1 VNPGFVADASVAL
14 AWVVESQ
21 STQDTDDLLAE
32 AETGASVHVPVPW
45 TFEVANAL
53 LILKRRGRI
62 DQQGYD
68 QARLDLRG
76 LRPLLDEQG
85 PQLAL
90 STICELAERYEL
102 SAYDA
107 VYLELAIRS
116 AVPLAS
122 RDAALNKAAK
132 SAGVR
137 RLLNTR

>member
-21 STQDTDDLLAE
+21 SSQATDNLLAE
-32 AETGASVHVPVPW
+32 AETGASVHVPVLW

-53 LILKRRGRI
+53 LILRRRGRI

-68 QARLDLRG
+68 RARLDLRG
-76 LRPLLDEQG
+76 LRSLLDEQG
-85 PQLAL
+85 PKLAL
-90 STICELAERYEL
+90 SSTCELAERYEL

-107 VYLELAIRS
+107 AYLELAIRS

-132 SAGVR
+132 SAGVPT
-137 RLLNTR
+137 LL

>member
-21 STQDTDDLLAE
+21 SSQATDNLLAE
-32 AETGASVHVPVPW
+32 AEIGASVHVPVLW

-68 QARLDLRG
+68 RARLDLRG

-90 STICELAERYEL
+90 SSTCELAERYRL

-107 VYLELAIRS
+107 VYLELALRRGL
-116 AVPLAS
+116 PLAS

-132 SAGVR
+132 RAGVR
-137 RLLNTR
+137 TLLDIR

>member
-1 VNPGFVADASVAL
+1 MNPGFVADASVAL
-14 AWVVESQ
+14 AWIVESQ
-21 STQDTDDLLAE
+21 STKATDNLLAE
-32 AETGASVHVPVPW
+32 AETGASVRVPVLWP
-45 TFEVANAL
+45 FEVANAL

-90 STICELAERYEL
+90 GSTCELAERYDL

-107 VYLELAIRS
+107 AYLELAMRS

-132 SAGVR
+132 SAGVST
-137 RLLNTR
+137 LL

>member
-1 VNPGFVADASVAL
+1 VNPGFVADASVAM

-21 STQDTDDLLAE
+21 SSQATDNLLAD
-32 AETGASVHVPVPW
+32 AGTGASVYVPVLW
-45 TFEVANAL
+45 AFEVANAL

-62 DQQGYD
+62 DQQEYD

-90 STICELAERYEL
+90 SSTCELAERYEL

-107 VYLELAIRS
+107 AYLELAIRRT
-116 AVPLAS
+116 VPLAT
-122 RDAALNKAAK
+122 RDAALNKAAR

-137 RLLNTR
+137 ILLATR

>member
-1 VNPGFVADASVAL
+1 MNSGFVADASVAM

-21 STQDTDDLLAE
+21 SSQATDNLLAE
-32 AETGASVHVPVPW
+32 AEAGASVHVPVLW
-45 TFEVANAL
+45 MFEVANAL
-53 LILKRRGRI
+53 LILKRRRRI

-68 QARLDLRG
+68 QARLDLTG

-90 STICELAERYEL
+90 SSTSKLAERYKL

-107 VYLELAIRS
+107 VYLELAIRRD
-116 AVPLAS
+116 VPLAS
-122 RDAALNKAAK
+122 RDTALNEAAK

-137 RLLNTR
+137 TLL